1 MEQTEEKKITLGV
14 LGPSACGKTTM
25 VINYLHGYYEQ
36 DTYNT
41 IEDYYE
47 KIINVGNQ
55 NVILKILDTGGSDD
69 FVPQRTTWIRSSDG
83 FLLMYSI
90 DYLQSFEEI
99 DYFYRDIMRTK
110 GFSHLEKDID
120 LPIVLCA
127 CQCDRIEQRK
137 VSQQEGEGLA
147 RELKIPFYESSAELN
162 INVHEPFDE
171 AVRLIL
177 NLKYPNILAS
187 KQNSDNSKTQ
197 DVKRLEICDIS

>member
-1 MEQTEEKKITLGV
+1 M
-14 LGPSACGKTTM
+14 
-25 VINYLHGYYEQ
+25 
-36 DTYNT
+36 
-41 IEDYYE
+41 
-47 KIINVGNQ
+47 
-55 NVILKILDTGGSDD
+55 
-69 FVPQRTTWIRSSDG
+69 RTSWIRSSDG

-90 DYLQSFEEI
+90 EDLQSFGEI
-99 DYFYRDIMRTK
+99 ESFYRDIIRTK
-110 GFSHLEKDID
+110 GVSHLEKDID

-127 CQCDRIEQRK
+127 CQCDRIKQRR
-137 VSQQEGEGLA
+137 VSQQEGEELA
-147 RELKIPFYESSAELN
+147 RKLKIPFYESSAELN